1 MIKKSA
7 ASILIGF
14 IVVLSGCIA
23 QPGPSV
29 DLFGEENEK
38 PPPPQ
43 YYLKAVIMGRII
55 QSEYMIDDGGMIISG
70 RYSPYTKIE
79 KVEVRG
85 YEDVDVPLWI
95 GPTLR
100 QVHGLNKFV
109 VANIVGKYQG
119 AGNKTT
125 GIRSKAWILEFGSN
139 SQAANAFNTIDH
151 IDVALLAHV
160 DSKREIKFSEGA
172 AKVLSSI
179 MNPASGQEED
189 IRQRFM
195 ASSTLRDTDIPYLRR
210 ELGDTYK
217 VLKTAYNMDTS
228 KTTTTEIPGSTLK
241 YNLINN
247 FYLVSFTQQNLVVIV
262 IGFVDTEQ
270 AEKPIVGAGDR
281 IYDLI
286 NQQVLIYSAVEGITS
301 NQTK

>member
-1 MIKKSA
+1 MIKKSSA
-7 ASILIGF
+7 MILIGL
-14 IVVLSGCIA
+14 IAVLSGCIA

-29 DLFGEENEK
+29 DLFGGDTGT

-43 YYLKAVIMGRII
+43 YYLNAVIMGKII
-55 QSEYMIDDGGMIISG
+55 QSKYMIDDGGMIISG

-79 KVEVRG
+79 KVDVRG

-100 QVHGLNKFV
+100 QVYGLNKFV
-109 VANIVGKYQG
+109 VADITGKYQG
-119 AGNKTT
+119 AGSNTT
-125 GIRSKAWILEFGSN
+125 DIRSKAWILEFGSN
-139 SQAANAFNTIDH
+139 SQAANAFNTIDL

-160 DSKREIKFSEGA
+160 DSKRELKFSA
-172 AKVLSSI
+172 AAANALSSS

-189 IRQRFM
+189 IRQRFI

-210 ELGDTYK
+210 ELMDTYK
-217 VLKTAYNMDTS
+217 VLKDAYNMDTS
-228 KTTTTEIPGSTLK
+228 KTTTTEIPGSTLD

-270 AEKPIVGAGDR
+270 AEKPIVGTAGR
-281 IYDLI
+281 IYDLL
-286 NQQVLIYSAVEGITS
+286 NQQVLIYNAVGGQTS
-301 NQTK
+301 NQTS